1 LIAKLNRRKVMS
13 DFRKI
18 VLIFPGQGSQ
28 EVGMGRAVSERF
40 SSACETFEE
49 ANEILGFDI
58 GKLCAEGP
66 EDELTLTKNSQ
77 PAIFITAIAC
87 LRALREGFSD
97 MPIPSAAAGL
107 SLGEFSAHVAAG
119 TFSFADGLRL
129 VRQRGE
135 AMQNA
140 CDREPS
146 TMASIVG
153 LDLDAVKQ
161 ICAMFQERGVLD
173 LGNLNCPGQIAISG
187 SVEAVKA
194 AMEEAEKRGAQK
206 VVQLQVSG
214 AFHSRLMKPAEE
226 KLRQAVA
233 ETKMVAPQ
241 YPVIANVS
249 ALPVTEPDEIR
260 EALLKQLC
268 SPVLWEK
275 SMRYLIDQGASL
287 FVELGHGRVLKGLMR
302 RIDKNQQVV
311 NVQDPDSLDK
321 ALAEIR
327 SEEQVTAD
335 KSS

>member
-1 LIAKLNRRKVMS
+1 MS
-13 DFRKI
+13 DSRR
-18 VLIFPGQGSQ
+18 VALIFPGQGSQ
-28 EVGMGRAVSERF
+28 EVGMGGAISERF
-40 SSACETFEE
+40 SSARETFEE

-58 GKLCAEGP
+58 RKLCVEGP

-77 PAIFITAIAC
+77 PAIFITGIAC
-87 LRALREGFSD
+87 LRALQEAFPG

-107 SLGEFSAHVAAG
+107 SLGEFTAHVAAG

-135 AMQNA
+135 AMQDA

-153 LDLDAVKQ
+153 LDLETVKQ
-161 ICAMFQERGVLD
+161 ICAMFQDRGVLD

-214 AFHSRLMKPAEE
+214 AFHSRLMKPAED
-226 KLRQAVA
+226 KLRRAVA
-233 ETKMVAPQ
+233 DTKMAAPK

-249 ALPVTEPDEIR
+249 ALPVTEPGEIR

-268 SPVLWEK
+268 SPVLWER
-275 SMRYLIDQGASL
+275 SMRYLIDRGTSL
-287 FVELGHGRVLKGLMR
+287 FMELGHGRVLRGLMR
-302 RIDKNQQVV
+302 RIDKNQGVA
-311 NVQDPDSLDK
+311 NVQDPDSLEK
-321 ALAEIR
+321 ALDSFMSR
-327 SEEQVTAD
+327 EQATAD
-335 KSS
+335 KAG

>member
-1 LIAKLNRRKVMS
+1 MS
-13 DFRKI
+13 DSRGI
-18 VLIFPGQGSQ
+18 SLIFPGQGSQ
-28 EVGMGRAVSERF
+28 EVGMGGAVSERF
-40 SSACETFEE
+40 SSARETFEE
-49 ANEILGFDI
+49 ANGILGFDI
-58 GKLCAEGP
+58 RKLCVEGP

-77 PAIFITAIAC
+77 PAIFITSIAC
-87 LRALREGFSD
+87 LRALRQAFPG

-135 AMQNA
+135 AMQDA

-153 LDLDAVKQ
+153 LDLGTVKQ
-161 ICAMFQERGVLD
+161 ICAMFQELGVLD

-194 AMEEAEKRGAQK
+194 AMGEAEKRGAQK
-206 VVQLQVSG
+206 VIRLQVSG

-226 KLRQAVA
+226 RLRQAVA
-233 ETKMVAPQ
+233 ETKMVAPE

-249 ALPVTEPDEIR
+249 ALPVAEPAEIR

-275 SMRYLIDQGASL
+275 SMRHLIDHGTSL
-287 FVELGHGRVLKGLMR
+287 FMELGHGRVLRGLMR
-302 RIDKNQQVV
+302 RIDKNQNVV
-311 NVQDPDSLDK
+311 NVQDPDSLEK
-321 ALAEIR
+321 ALDSFTSKA
-327 SEEQVTAD
+327 Q
-335 KSS
+335 